1 MPALCFGL
9 FVGNAS
15 SRPVVSMRIGKF
27 SVFQCAHATSWS
39 SEYGFYFGASD
50 CYEKRVWEQPACCG
64 TTGFATGY
72 VASYHRRPLLIW
84 NHLRDHLATYTR
96 ASRRILQCLPVCWQ
110 LTGMAGRIRPCRNS
124 VASMNTSSWPVS
136 ACILRVTRW
145 VSDHGPSTRTTVTV
159 SRHTGRA
166 GGHKTLR
173 KSLTEST
180 IVMLSWSGDY

>member
-15 SRPVVSMRIGKF
+15 SRPVVSTRIGKF

-39 SEYGFYFGASD
+39 SEYGFYLVPVTAM
-50 CYEKRVWEQPACCG
+50 KNVLWEQPACCG

-72 VASYHRRPLLIW
+72 VTSYHRRPLLIW
-84 NHLRDHLATYTR
+84 NHLRGYLAPYTR

-136 ACILRVTRW
+136 ACILRITRW

-173 KSLTEST
+173 KSLTELLLQ
-180 IVMLSWSGDY
+180 LSC